1 MSKTDKKTVPVRQS
15 GVLVHPTSFPGPYGI
30 GDLGPEAYNFIDFL
44 EKAGQ
49 TLWQI
54 LPLGPTDGS
63 PYSAFSSFAGQTLL
77 ISPDKLLEYGLLLQ
91 ADLDMFRPVK
101 GDRVDYSIILACKKP
116 FFKKAFKAFQL
127 HIKEKSPL
135 YEEFLEFKKEQDFW
149 LADYSLFTALKEH
162 FNGDCWHNWPLEVR
176 RPKAAAKKKWR
187 KELAD
192 QILYIEFLQFIFY
205 KQWFELKTYANER
218 GISII
223 GDIPIFVSDDSA
235 DVWASPKLF
244 YVTEDGF
251 PTVVS
256 GVPPDY
262 FSKTGQLWGNPL
274 YKWPAH
280 KKTDYA
286 WWISR
291 IKAQLSLCD
300 ILRIDHFRAFQD
312 YWSIPADA
320 ETALE
325 GHWEPGPREPFF
337 DAVKAALG
345 EDLPIIAEDLGII
358 TEGVVALR
366 EYTGLPGMKVLQ
378 FAFDGNPGNVH
389 LPYNTTTSNCVAYT
403 GTHDNNTTV
412 GWYKEA
418 DEKTKDVVRRF
429 MNTNGNQ
436 IHWDF
441 VRTCFGSPAL
451 KAIVPMQDILGQ
463 DETFRMN
470 VPGVAEGNWGYRY
483 KKEDLTDDLA
493 KYLLSITK
501 LYGRYQAPVKEKAA
515 DSKETTK
522 EADSKPEKAETK

>member
-1 MSKTDKKTVPVRQS
+1 MRIL
-15 GVLVHPTSFPGPYGI
+15 LV
-30 GDLGPEAYNFIDFL
+30 
-44 EKAGQ
+44 
-49 TLWQI
+49 
-54 LPLGPTDGS
+54 
-63 PYSAFSSFAGQTLL
+63 
-77 ISPDKLLEYGLLLQ
+77 
-91 ADLDMFRPVK
+91 
-101 GDRVDYSIILACKKP
+101 
-116 FFKKAFKAFQL
+116 
-127 HIKEKSPL
+127 
-135 YEEFLEFKKEQDFW
+135 
-149 LADYSLFTALKEH
+149 
-162 FNGDCWHNWPLEVR
+162 
-176 RPKAAAKKKWR
+176 
-187 KELAD
+187 
-192 QILYIEFLQFIFY
+192 
-205 KQWFELKTYANER
+205 
-218 GISII
+218 
-223 GDIPIFVSDDSA
+223 GDIPLYVADDSA

-280 KKTDYA
+280 KRTGYA

-325 GHWEPGPREPFF
+325 GHWEPGPREAFF
-337 DAVKAALG
+337 DAVKAELG

-366 EYTGLPGMKVLQ
+366 DYTGLPGMKVLQ

-389 LPYNTTTSNCVAYT
+389 LPYNTTTVNCVAYT

-412 GWYKEA
+412 GWYKES

-441 VRTCFGSPAL
+441 IRTCFSTPAL
-451 KAIVPMQDILGQ
+451 KAIVPMQDLLGQ

-470 VPGVAEGNWGYRY
+470 VPGVAKGNWGYRY
-483 KKEDLTDDLA
+483 QAEDLTDGLA

-501 LYGRYQAPVKEKAA
+501 LYGRYQAPK
-515 DSKETTK
+515 KETE
-522 EADSKPEKAETK
+522 EAEKAETQKTETTSK

>member
-1 MSKTDKKTVPVRQS
+1 MTTTDKKKVPVRQS

-44 EKAGQ
+44 VKSGQ

-63 PYSAFSSFAGQTLL
+63 PYSAYSSFAGQIYL
-77 ISPDKLLEYGLLLQ
+77 ISPEKLKEYGLLLQ
-91 ADLDMFRPVK
+91 ADLDMFYPVK
-101 GDRVDYSIILACKKP
+101 GDRVNYAIVPACKDP
-116 FFKKAFKAFQL
+116 LFKKAFQSFKL
-127 HIKEKSPL
+127 HTAKEEL
-135 YEEFLEFKKEQDFW
+135 YEEFETFKEEQNFW
-149 LADYSLFTALKEH
+149 LSDYSLFMALKDY
-162 FNGDCWHNWPLEVR
+162 FNGESWHTWPLQIR
-176 RPKAAAKKKWR
+176 RPDEAEKARW
-187 KELAD
+187 KERLAEE
-192 QILYIEFLQFIFY
+192 IFYIEFLQFIFF
-205 KQWFELKTYANER
+205 KQWFELKAYANKN
-218 GISII
+218 GVSII

-235 DVWASPKLF
+235 DVWASPELF

-274 YKWPAH
+274 YKWPVH
-280 KKTDYA
+280 KKTGYA

-291 IKAQLSLCD
+291 IKAQITLCD

-320 ETALE
+320 ESALE
-325 GHWEPGPREPFF
+325 GHWEPGPREEFF

-345 EDLPIIAEDLGII
+345 EDLPIIAEDLGLI
-358 TEGVVALR
+358 TEDVIALR
-366 EYTGLPGMKVLQ
+366 DYTGLPGMKILQ
-378 FAFDGNPGNVH
+378 FAFDADPANAY
-389 LPYNTTTSNCVAYT
+389 LPYNITNPNCVAYT

-418 DEKTKDVVRRF
+418 DEKTKDTVRRF

-441 VRTCFGSPAL
+441 IRTCFGTAAY
-451 KAIVPMQDILGQ
+451 KAVVPMQDILGQ
-463 DETFRMN
+463 DETYRMN

-483 KKEDLTDDLA
+483 KKEDLTDGLA

-501 LYGRYQAPVKEKAA
+501 LYGRYQAPA
-515 DSKETTK
+515 KETDKT
-522 EADSKPEKAETK
+522 AKAEKETEVK

>member
-44 EKAGQ
+44 VKAGQ

-77 ISPDKLLEYGLLLQ
+77 ISPDKLLEYGLLKQ

-116 FFKKAFKAFQL
+116 FFKKAFAAFQL

-135 YEEFLEFKKEQDFW
+135 YEEFVEFKKEQDFW

-187 KELAD
+187 KELAE

-205 KQWFELKTYANER
+205 KQWFELKAYANKN

-280 KKTDYA
+280 KRTGYA

-325 GHWEPGPREPFF
+325 GHWEPGPREGFF
-337 DAVKAALG
+337 DALKEALG
-345 EDLPIIAEDLGII
+345 DDLPIIAEDLGLI

-366 EYTGLPGMKVLQ
+366 DYTGLPGMKVLQ

-389 LPYNTTTSNCVAYT
+389 LPYNTTTANCVAYT

-441 VRTCFGSPAL
+441 IRTCFGSPAL
-451 KAIVPMQDILGQ
+451 KAVVPMQDLLGQ

-470 VPGVAEGNWGYRY
+470 VPGVAKGNWGYRY
-483 KKEDLTDDLA
+483 QKEDLTDGLA

-501 LYGRYQAPVKEKAA
+501 LYGRYQAPQVETKTKETEVKEN
-515 DSKETTK
+515 
-522 EADSKPEKAETK
+522 